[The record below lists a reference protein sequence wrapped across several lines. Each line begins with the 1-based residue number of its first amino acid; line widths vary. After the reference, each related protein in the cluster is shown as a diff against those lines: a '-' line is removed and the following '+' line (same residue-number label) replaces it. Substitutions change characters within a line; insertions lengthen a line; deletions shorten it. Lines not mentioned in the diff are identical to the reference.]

1 VKDPKPAKIEILT
14 LRVSKENVA
23 AWSRL
28 LTAEEIARADRFRQ
42 TEDRLR
48 CILGRGLLRQAL
60 GRALDLAPEV
70 VSFGVNAH
78 GKPTLADPSEI
89 AFNLAHSGDYVM
101 AAVGRA
107 RAVGVDVE
115 RHRPD
120 LDALAVGRQVFTAGE
135 LAVIAAAPPEQR
147 HDLFFRQW
155 TFKEAVVK
163 AVGIGLSLDLKR
175 FEVVFSGEPRLV
187 SHGVE
192 ELGDPADWRL
202 TTLPVDPGYSA
213 ALAVQLWDRG

>member
-1 VKDPKPAKIEILT
+1 MSRQGPDIDIFM
-14 LRVSKENVA
+14 LRLSQEDAA
-23 AWSRL
+23 AWASL
-28 LTAEEIARADRFRQ
+28 LTVAEIARADRFRQ
-42 TEDRLR
+42 AEDRRR
-48 CILGRGLLRQAL
+48 CILGRGLLRRTL
-60 GRALDLAPEV
+60 GRALGVAPET

-78 GKPTLADPSEI
+78 GKPTLADLSDI
-89 AFNLAHSGDYVM
+89 AFNLAHSGDYVL

-120 LDALAVGRQVFTAGE
+120 LDLLAVGRQVFTAGE
-135 LAVIAAAPPEQR
+135 LAVIAAAPPERR

-175 FEVVFSGEPRLV
+175 FEVVFLGEPRLV